1 MHPVPGHTRALRLVI
16 VLNVL
21 CLLVAGGVSWMS
33 GRKAAETTMSQ
44 ARFRP
49 LENKV
54 RDLIETEREIEKL
67 RELARMQNISASGSM
82 EALLHVTRAA
92 PSALLPFAAMP
103 LATIVIAGVA
113 LRRMPKAA
121 GRRR

>member
-1 MHPVPGHTRALRLVI
+1 MEPVPGHTRALRLVI
-16 VLNVL
+16 VLNML
-21 CLLVAGGVSWMS
+21 CLVVASGLSWTN
-33 GRKAAETTMSQ
+33 RRQAEETTVSQ

-49 LENKV
+49 LEKRV

-67 RELARMQNISASGSM
+67 RELARMQSISASGSM
-82 EALLHVTRAA
+82 EALLHVTRTV